1 MASRLTFEEAHRFLQ
16 LHPEAVLVDVREE
29 AEYITGHAR
38 DAELLPVD
46 ELDAESADLVIGPKD
61 TPVLVYCW
69 TGRRSCEAAQ
79 KLEELGYTEVY
90 DMGGLVGWPYGLE

>member
-1 MASRLTFEEAHRFLQ
+1 MASRLTFEEVHRFLQ

-46 ELDAESADLVIGPKD
+46 ELDAESAGLVIGPKE
-61 TPVLVYCW
+61 TPVLVYCR
-69 TGRRSCEAAQ
+69 TGRRSREAAQ

>member
-16 LHPEAVLVDVREE
+16 LHPEAVLV
-29 AEYITGHAR
+29 
-38 DAELLPVD
+38 
-46 ELDAESADLVIGPKD
+46 
-61 TPVLVYCW
+61 YCR
-69 TGRRSCEAAQ
+69 TGRRSREAAQ

>member
-61 TPVLVYCW
+61 TPVLVYCR
-69 TGRRSCEAAQ
+69 TGRRSREAAQ

>member
-1 MASRLTFEEAHRFLQ
+1 MASRLTFEEAHQFLQ

-46 ELDAESADLVIGPKD
+46 ELDAESADLVIGTKE
-61 TPVLVYCW
+61 TPVLVYCR
-69 TGRRSCEAAQ
+69 TGRRSREAAQ

>member
-16 LHPEAVLVDVREE
+16 LHPEAELLDVREE

-46 ELDAESADLVIGPKD
+46 ELDAESADLVIGPKE
-61 TPVLVYCW
+61 TPVLVYCR
-69 TGRRSCEAAQ
+69 TGRRSREAAQ

>member
-16 LHPEAVLVDVREE
+16 LHPETVLLDVREE

-46 ELDAESADLVIGPKD
+46 ELDAESADLVIGTKE
-61 TPVLVYCW
+61 TPVLVYCR
-69 TGRRSCEAAQ
+69 TGRRSREAAQ